1 MRSTTIGLIVALA
14 LAAACTAPAAAP
26 SPTPPPTT
34 APPATAAPTAVPT
47 TSASPAPN
55 PNLAPAIPAP
65 ATVTLDSKST
75 ALVVLDVINPICTTR
90 PACTDS
96 IPALQALIKKA
107 RDASVPVV
115 YTNTAAA
122 NAIVPQ
128 IAPVSGDVTV
138 VPTNAD
144 KFNNPDFDAT
154 FKARKVTTLLLVGT
168 RTNRAVLYT
177 AFEANVRGYTVVVA
191 VDGIS
196 GSIPFETTLAEWQMH
211 NQPGSTNAAN
221 LPLAD
226 KLVTLSRGDL
236 ITFKCARGP
245 HSLARSSRKTSAARD
260 NSRCARPLTPRRS

>member
-1 MRSTTIGLIVALA
+1 MRTLGLLVALA

-34 APPATAAPTAVPT
+34 AAPTAPPQTAAPT

-55 PNLAPAIPAP
+55 PNLAPTIPGP
-65 ATVTLDSKST
+65 ATVTLDSKTT
-75 ALVVLDVINPICTTR
+75 ALVILDVINPTCTTR
-90 PACTDS
+90 PACNDS

-107 RDASVPVV
+107 RDANVAVV
-115 YTNTAAA
+115 YTNTAAT

-128 IAPVSGDVTV
+128 IAPIAGDVTV

-154 FKARKVTTLLLVGT
+154 FKAKKVTTLLLVGT
-168 RTNRAVLYT
+168 RSNGAVLYT

-196 GSIPFETTLAEWQMH
+196 GAIPFETTLAEWQML
-211 NQPGSTNAAN
+211 NQPGLTNAQN
-221 LPLAD
+221 TPLAD

-236 ITFKCARGP
+236 ITFR
-245 HSLARSSRKTSAARD
+245 
-260 NSRCARPLTPRRS
+260 

>member
-1 MRSTTIGLIVALA
+1 MRITGLAIALV
-14 LAAACTAPAAAP
+14 LATACTAPAAAP

-34 APPATAAPTAVPT
+34 PAPTTAAPTALPT
-47 TSASPAPN
+47 ASASPAPN
-55 PNLAPAIPAP
+55 PNLAPTIPAP
-65 ATVTLDSKST
+65 ASVTLDAKTT
-75 ALVVLDVINPICTTR
+75 ALVVLDIINPTCTTR
-90 PACTDS
+90 PACNDS

-115 YTNTAAA
+115 YTNTAAT

-128 IAPVSGDVTV
+128 IAPIAGDVTV

-154 FKARKVTTLLLVGT
+154 FKAKKVTTLLLVGT
-168 RTNRAVLYT
+168 RSNGSVLYT

-196 GSIPFETTLAEWQMH
+196 GSIPFETTLAEWQML
-211 NQPGSTNAAN
+211 NQPGFTNADN
-221 LPLAD
+221 KPLAE

-236 ITFKCARGP
+236 ITFK
-245 HSLARSSRKTSAARD
+245 
-260 NSRCARPLTPRRS
+260 